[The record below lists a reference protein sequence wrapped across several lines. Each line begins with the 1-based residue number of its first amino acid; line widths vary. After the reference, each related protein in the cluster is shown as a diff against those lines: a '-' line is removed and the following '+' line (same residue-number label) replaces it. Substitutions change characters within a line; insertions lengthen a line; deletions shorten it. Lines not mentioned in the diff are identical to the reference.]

1 MAANPAAC
9 PTSSRSG
16 SGAQRISV
24 SPQSNRTASST
35 AGYATR
41 ALLRRILWALLALAP
56 ATIAVKYSTGAGDTA
71 LFVLA
76 CAALIPLAW
85 LIGEATE
92 HAAEHTGPG
101 IGGFLNASF
110 GNAPELIIA
119 LFAVHNALP
128 QVVKGSL
135 AGSVISNLL
144 LVFGVAQVVGPDGV
158 RIDRRSLLTQLGLC
172 GAAVIVALP
181 VIVLGYTGSPERH
194 VAVIA
199 SIPVAIVL
207 LGLYLTVTF
216 RNLRRHR
223 QAERKAPAAG
233 AWTLSRSLIALA
245 IATGLTAVVSEILV
259 HSLDAFAKAVGA
271 SEFFIAAV
279 IVAIVGNAAEHGGA
293 IVIARSG
300 KMELA
305 SEIAISSS
313 AQVALLV
320 TPVVMLLSLAF
331 SHQLPLTFR
340 WEEVVAIA
348 GAVALTVAMVWD
360 GRSKRREGSMLLV
373 AYLGVVGGFLTAGNR

>member
-1 MAANPAAC
+1 M
-9 PTSSRSG
+9 
-16 SGAQRISV
+16 
-24 SPQSNRTASST
+24 
-35 AGYATR
+35 
-41 ALLRRILWALLALAP
+41 
-56 ATIAVKYSTGAGDTA
+56 TIGVNYLTGAGETL

-92 HAAEHTGPG
+92 HAAEHTGAG

-119 LFAVHNALP
+119 LFAVSNGLP

-158 RIDRRSLLTQLGLC
+158 EIDRRSLLTQLGLC
-172 GAAVIVALP
+172 AAAIAVVLP
-181 VIVLGYTGSPERH
+181 AVVLGYTGSPERH
-194 VAVIA
+194 TAVVA
-199 SIPVAIVL
+199 SIPLAVVL
-207 LGLYLTVTF
+207 LALYLTVTF

-223 QAERKAPAAG
+223 AEERDVAAEG
-233 AWTLSRSLIALA
+233 AWSLSRSLVALGA
-245 IATGLTAVVSEILV
+245 ATALTAIVSEILV
-259 HSLDAFAKAVGA
+259 HSLDSFAHAVGA

-293 IVIARSG
+293 IVIARAG
-300 KMELA
+300 KMKLA

-320 TPVVMLLSLAF
+320 TPAVMLLSLFFA
-331 SHQLPLTFR
+331 HALPLTFR
-340 WEEVVAIA
+340 WEEMAAMEGAVGVTIWIVRDGHSRRREGA
-348 GAVALTVAMVWD
+348 GLLVIYAAVAL
-360 GRSKRREGSMLLV
+360 GFLV
-373 AYLGVVGGFLTAGNR
+373 AGDR